1 MMMMLLPATIWAGNA
16 TTTELK
22 YTTSAEQMNLQTA
35 ASLMRSEPKTGES
48 TGETTCLPPRLYP
61 HTSAL
66 NNVLQADPLTDTDE
80 TAIDD
85 YKPSTRTLL
94 RSVTTGVPLVIGG
107 LIATPQKKS
116 YRALRN
122 DFLPQFRNH
131 TDDYTQYLPAAVML
145 GMKAA
150 GVKGRSSWGR
160 MLLSDAFSAAT
171 MAGVVNAVKYST
183 RSLRPDTTDHRS
195 FPSGHTAT
203 AFMTATMLVKEYGHL
218 SPWVSIGAY
227 TVAAGTGLMR
237 MANNKHWVSDVMVGA
252 GIGIIS
258 TEFGYW
264 LADVI
269 MKDKGLNKS
278 AKKKNEDVI
287 DKYRKP
293 SFFALN
299 VGVNV
304 PLSDYLVNV
313 DDIMQ
318 DPIKMKVSAL
328 LGLEG
333 AYFFS
338 PYIGVGGRFS
348 VVDINLD
355 LDEEYVSSCTSN
367 YYHAMAGPY
376 FNYPLSPRWSVGSKL
391 LFGAVFYPTMMTYS
405 VIQDAYDTPYEGSQG
420 FCFGTGIDLKYQIEK
435 HLMASIFANYD
446 TQANN
451 CALTKKYLHSLCFG
465 VKAGISF

>member
-1 MMMMLLPATIWAGNA
+1 MALLLSSTVWAGIPVV
-16 TTTELK
+16 TDRT
-22 YTTSAEQMNLQTA
+22 YTLNVEPLTLQSAACPDAWNGEKTDKSV
-35 ASLMRSEPKTGES
+35 SLPSKFS
-48 TGETTCLPPRLYP
+48 L
-61 HTSAL
+61 HTSP
-66 NNVLQADPLTDTDE
+66 VSGLQLTDTLLHNDE
-80 TAIDD
+80 VVMDE
-85 YKPSTRTLL
+85 YKPATRSLL
-94 RSVTTGVPLVIGG
+94 RSVTTGLPLVVGG
-107 LIATPQKKS
+107 LIAMPQKRS
-116 YRALRN
+116 YRELRN
-122 DFLPQFRNH
+122 DFLPKFRNH

-160 MLLSDAFSAAT
+160 MLLSDAFTVAT
-171 MAGVVNAVKYST
+171 MAAVVNAVKYST
-183 RSLRPDTTDHRS
+183 SSLRPDTTDRRS

-203 AFMTATMLVKEYGHL
+203 AFMTATMLAKEYGHL

-278 AKKKNEDVI
+278 AKRKGDNVI
-287 DKYRKP
+287 DMYRKP

-304 PLSDYLVNV
+304 PLSDYLTNV

-318 DPIKMKVSAL
+318 DPIPMKVSAL

-338 PYIGVGGRFS
+338 PYIGAGGRLS
-348 VVDINLD
+348 IVDINLD
-355 LDEEYVSSCTSN
+355 LDADFVSSCSSN
-367 YYHAMAGPY
+367 YYHAMVGPY

-391 LFGAVFYPTMMTYS
+391 LFGAVFYPTTMMYS
-405 VIQDAYDTPYEGSQG
+405 VIQQAYDTPYEGSQG
-420 FCFGTGIDLKYQIEK
+420 FCFGTGLNLNYQIEK
-435 HLMASIFANYD
+435 NLMASIFANYD
-446 TQANN
+446 VQANN
-451 CALTKKYLHSLCFG
+451 TELSDKYLHSLSFG

>member
-1 MMMMLLPATIWAGNA
+1 
-16 TTTELK
+16 
-22 YTTSAEQMNLQTA
+22 
-35 ASLMRSEPKTGES
+35 
-48 TGETTCLPPRLYP
+48 
-61 HTSAL
+61 
-66 NNVLQADPLTDTDE
+66 
-80 TAIDD
+80 
-85 YKPSTRTLL
+85 
-94 RSVTTGVPLVIGG
+94 
-107 LIATPQKKS
+107 
-116 YRALRN
+116 
-122 DFLPQFRNH
+122 
-131 TDDYTQYLPAAVML
+131 
-145 GMKAA
+145 
-150 GVKGRSSWGR
+150 

-405 VIQDAYDTPYEGSQG
+405 KIQDAYDTPYEGSQG